1 MGFFQQFP
9 YIDTGRLNID
19 WVLQICSE
27 MEDALKNMN
36 HNIENVIR
44 PIIAEQQQF
53 IKQYYNTL
61 LTELHRV
68 SNDMD
73 ARVARMEKHVNSQL
87 YNNVLQMNQLN
98 RDVMIA
104 LRDAQNKNELT
115 VTKYKQEIDRLLT
128 FYDAKFQNMITQS
141 DNKTTA
147 ILREYE
153 NKFNA
158 MITENKSA
166 MDKLQLDVSQQLQ
179 NNLIIIDNTRNQMR
193 AEMAQWY
200 DRVVDDMD
208 STLTNVQSIVDYLY
222 AELDRL
228 EEQNTNYYKNITTI
242 IYDTRSMLETKIN
255 LKADTDFVNREI
267 ARIEDIIHNI
277 QVDMTIVVNPTTGEW
292 STVQQA
298 LDDLYDNNRP
308 WALTAE
314 EYDSLGLRASEF
326 DDIANNG
333 MTAYN
338 YDYLARW
345 FLIYK
350 FAMIKECKDYT
361 DAQIKIIDDKFTQI
375 TDDITQTAD
384 NRWDYIQK
392 CCNDVNNQ
400 IGELMFMYSPFDGK
414 FKPIKHILQQMFE
427 HLYGA
432 NTLSAIE
439 YDNLNLSAQQFD
451 DSNITAYLYDW
462 NGKEILGG
470 I

>member
-19 WVLQICSE
+19 WVLQICRN

-73 ARVARMEKHVNSQL
+73 TRVARMEKHVNTQL
-87 YNNVLQMNQLN
+87 YNNVLQMHELN

-115 VTKYKQEIDRLLT
+115 VTKYKQEIERLIS
-128 FYDAKFQNMITQS
+128 FYDAKFENMITQS
-141 DNKTTA
+141 DSKTTA

-158 MITENKSA
+158 MIIDNKSA

-179 NNLIIIDNTRNQMR
+179 NNLIIIDNTRNQIR
-193 AEMAQWY
+193 AEMTQWY
-200 DRVVDDMD
+200 DRVVNDMD
-208 STLTNVQSIVDYLY
+208 STLSNVQNIVDLLY

-242 IYDTRSMLETKIN
+242 IDDTRSMLDTKIS

-267 ARIEDIIHNI
+267 ARLEDIIHNI

-292 STVQQA
+292 SSVQQA

-314 EYDSLGLRASEF
+314 EYDNLGLRASEF

-392 CCNDVNNQ
+392 CCSDVNNQ
-400 IGELMFMYSPFDGK
+400 IAELMFMYSPLDGK

-427 HLYGA
+427 HLYGE
-432 NTLSAIE
+432 NTLSALE

-451 DSNITAYLYDW
+451 DSNITAYSYDW